1 MGKSNEIGR
10 ISLLQT
16 TTNTI
21 DASLFL
27 SPEAVTFHIDAL
39 RLKPII
45 IITDQQIKHAI

>member
-10 ISLLQT
+10 ISLSQT

-21 DASLFL
+21 DASLQK
-27 SPEAVTFHIDAL
+27 PRIAFHFAI